1 MHFFSYFD
9 FSMEN
14 REAIINFEGSISF
27 ETMEQL
33 LNQLK
38 SARQFNALRKPVK
51 KRVYGTVVETID
63 NIFKYATPFKGKD
76 LVLRRPPRIQVKEIN
91 GKFIVSAGNL
101 VRIDEIKNLKEK
113 LNRVNAMDDQALKLL
128 YEEVINKDSS
138 EEDSGAGLG
147 LITMA
152 MRTDEDIQ
160 YGFDPAGPGH
170 AYFTMH
176 IIIKE

>member
-1 MHFFSYFD
+1 MQFFSYFD
-9 FSMEN
+9 FSMQN

-38 SARQFNALRKPVK
+38 SARQFNALRKPVR

-101 VRIDEIKNLKEK
+101 VRVDEIKNLKEK
-113 LNRVNAMDDQALKLL
+113 FILYDISPNKTIFLNGKKLL
-128 YEEVINKDSS
+128 KPMELKDGD
-138 EEDSGAGLG
+138 EIRLG
-147 LITMA
+147 NTVLL
-152 MRTDEDIQ
+152 
-160 YGFDPAGPGH
+160 FNLS
-170 AYFTMH
+170 
-176 IIIKE
+176 

>member
-1 MHFFSYFD
+1 
-9 FSMEN
+9 MEQK
-14 REAIINFEGSISF
+14 EAIINFEGSISF

-38 SARQFNALRKPVK
+38 SARQFNALRKPVR

-76 LVLRRPPRIQVKEIN
+76 PPLRRPPRIMVQKRG
-91 GKFIVSAGNL
+91 GKFIVSASNL
-101 VRIDEIKNLKEK
+101 IRKDQVEGLKNR
-113 LNRVNAMDDQALKLL
+113 LNRVNGMNDQALKML

-138 EEDSGAGLG
+138 DEDSGAGLG

-152 MRTDEDIQ
+152 MRTDEDIRYEFEQ
-160 YGFDPAGPGH
+160 AGPSH

-176 IIIKE
+176 ITIKE

>member
-1 MHFFSYFD
+1 
-9 FSMEN
+9 MEQN
-14 REAIINFEGSISF
+14 EAIINFEGSISF

-38 SARQFNALRKPVK
+38 SARQFNALRKPAK

-76 LVLRRPPRIQVKEIN
+76 PPLQRPPRIQVRKYG

-101 VRIDEIKNLKEK
+101 IRMDQVDGLRER
-113 LNRVNAMDDQALKLL
+113 LNRVNGMNDHALKML

-138 EEDSGAGLG
+138 EQDSGAGLG

-152 MRTDEDIQ
+152 MRTNENIR
-160 YGFDPAGPGH
+160 YEFEAAGPGH

-176 IIIKE
+176 ITIKE

>member
-1 MHFFSYFD
+1 
-9 FSMEN
+9 MEE

-38 SARQFNALRKPVK
+38 AARQFDALRKPVK

-63 NIFKYATPFKGKD
+63 NIFKYAAPFKGKD
-76 LVLRRPPRIQVKEIN
+76 RVLRRPPRIQVRRMN
-91 GKFIVSAGNL
+91 GKFVVSAGNL
-101 VRIDEIKNLKEK
+101 IRNNQINGLKDK
-113 LNRVNAMDDQALKLL
+113 LNRVNGLNDHELKML
-128 YEEVINKDSS
+128 YEEVINKDATDD
-138 EEDSGAGLG
+138 DSGAGLG

-160 YGFDPAGPGH
+160 YEFDPVGSGH
-170 AYFTMH
+170 AYFVMH
-176 IIIKE
+176 ITIKG

>member
-1 MHFFSYFD
+1 
-9 FSMEN
+9 MEQN
-14 REAIINFEGSISF
+14 EAIINFEGSISF

-38 SARQFNALRKPVK
+38 SARQFNALRKPAK

-76 LVLRRPPRIQVKEIN
+76 PPLRRPPRIQVRKYG

-101 VRIDEIKNLKEK
+101 IRKDQVEGLKQR
-113 LNRVNAMDDQALKLL
+113 LNRVNGMNDHALKML

-138 EEDSGAGLG
+138 DDDSGAGLG

-152 MRTDEDIQ
+152 MRTDEDIR
-160 YGFDPAGPGH
+160 YNFDPVDTRH
-170 AYFTMH
+170 SYFTMH
-176 IIIKE
+176 ITIKE